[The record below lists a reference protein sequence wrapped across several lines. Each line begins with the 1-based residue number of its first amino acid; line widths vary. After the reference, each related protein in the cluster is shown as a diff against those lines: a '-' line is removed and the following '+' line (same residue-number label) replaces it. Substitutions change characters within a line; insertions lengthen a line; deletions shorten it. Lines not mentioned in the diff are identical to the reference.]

1 MKTYCIDMD
10 VTFSARM
17 YVEARDI
24 ESAKK
29 LAEERM
35 NADPYYHTRNRAWV
49 DTKVTD
55 AWEEGE
61 DD

>member
-1 MKTYCIDMD
+1 MN

-29 LAEERM
+29 LAEKRM
-35 NADPYYHTRNRAWV
+35 NADPYYHTLTWV
-49 DTKVTD
+49 ATEVTD
-55 AWEEGE
+55 AYE

>member
-1 MKTYCIDMD
+1 MKTYCIDMN

-29 LAEERM
+29 LAEKRM
-35 NADPYYHTRNRAWV
+35 NADPYYHTLTWV
-49 DTKVTD
+49 ATEVTD
-55 AWEEGE
+55 AYE

>member
-1 MKTYCIDMD
+1 MD

-29 LAEERM
+29 LAEKRM
-35 NADPYYHTRNRAWV
+35 NADPRYHTRMGAHV
-49 DTKVTD
+49 STEVTD
-55 AWEEGE
+55 AYE